1 MKLRGIKLT
10 QSRLENLRE
19 NSIQTGQ
26 RLFHQSLIILILI
39 VNCILLGAFS
49 GAIGAILSFNFVNII
64 NHRLIYL
71 SILLILIQVGWVL
84 YKQRDSLQG
93 FIVGLTL
100 SWTILPCLVLFLLL
114 SGLIKESFLLFV
126 FPTTAT
132 LLSAFLIA
140 VIVGLSICFCSLK
153 LILSYTPSYSRIVI
167 SSLQGLVV
175 VVAVLAAVNLES
187 SGSLQPNSKLYLHLQ
202 DLPEIM
208 FTWLAGLGGT
218 VTAIGS
224 CYVAQSLTPTIRSVN
239 GSLGFARQLCW
250 VLATWGGTS
259 FYNLDLSQINF
270 ANSKIANSDFRAG
283 KLYRTCLRG
292 VEGLEY
298 ARVDSRYLDLEQP
311 KVQELLTLGRT
322 RETNFQRT
330 ILRGAYLQEA
340 DLRDIDFTEAN
351 LDGADLRNAD
361 LRRAIFI
368 RTIVTDVDFSG
379 ADLTGCCIKD
389 WSFNR
394 QTQFTGITCDYIYR
408 SLEQNRPIDRYPIDR
423 NFEPGEF
430 ESMLQRIDT
439 SFEFVVRDRL
449 DPLALS
455 FAFEKFRLE
464 DEGLGLEL
472 QGVEQRGDVWIVKV
486 GHKAGISPQQVEQHV
501 NDTYED
507 LRTLFETR
515 YQLAISAKESEISR
529 LNQTL
534 NEVLQRFMQ
543 RSAGNFTIGGEGN
556 RIYVVD
562 EVSQLME
569 SQNINAGRDVDLSS
583 GTRVNVGGDVSG
595 TLNLGEISGTV
606 TNLVQQLNN
615 SSVAEQQDLGSLLQN
630 LQTAIEAESDLPE
643 EQKKDALD
651 AVATLAEEG
660 KKTAENRTTKLCSM
674 AVNALK
680 GITSSLS
687 DASKL
692 AECFQISLPL
702 IKALLGLP

>member
-1 MKLRGIKLT
+1 M
-10 QSRLENLRE
+10 
-19 NSIQTGQ
+19 
-26 RLFHQSLIILILI
+26 
-39 VNCILLGAFS
+39 
-49 GAIGAILSFNFVNII
+49 
-64 NHRLIYL
+64 
-71 SILLILIQVGWVL
+71 
-84 YKQRDSLQG
+84 
-93 FIVGLTL
+93 
-100 SWTILPCLVLFLLL
+100 
-114 SGLIKESFLLFV
+114 
-126 FPTTAT
+126 
-132 LLSAFLIA
+132 
-140 VIVGLSICFCSLK
+140 
-153 LILSYTPSYSRIVI
+153 
-167 SSLQGLVV
+167 
-175 VVAVLAAVNLES
+175 
-187 SGSLQPNSKLYLHLQ
+187 
-202 DLPEIM
+202 
-208 FTWLAGLGGT
+208 
-218 VTAIGS
+218 
-224 CYVAQSLTPTIRSVN
+224 
-239 GSLGFARQLCW
+239 
-250 VLATWGGTS
+250 
-259 FYNLDLSQINF
+259 
-270 ANSKIANSDFRAG
+270 
-283 KLYRTCLRG
+283 
-292 VEGLEY
+292 EY
-298 ARVDSRYLDLEQP
+298 ARVDSRYLDLDQP
-311 KVQELLTLGRT
+311 KVQELLTLGHT
-322 RETNFQRT
+322 RETNFQHT

-408 SLEQNRPIDRYPIDR
+408 SFEQNRPGDRYPIDR
-423 NFEPGEF
+423 NFEPAEF
-430 ESMLQRIDT
+430 EAMLQRIDT

-501 NDTYED
+501 NETYED
-507 LRTLFETR
+507 LRTLFEAR
-515 YQLAISAKESEISR
+515 YQLAISAKESEILR

-562 EVSQLME
+562 EVSHLME

-583 GTRVNVGGDVSG
+583 GTRVNVHGDVSG

-615 SSVAEQQDLGSLLQN
+615 SSVAAQQDLGNLLQN
-630 LQTAIEAESDLPE
+630 LQTEIEAEADLPD

-702 IKALLGLP
+702 IKVLLGLP